1 LELLKKNIESFFEN
15 NLKSIWDIISV
26 EKLKDILRSDL
37 PVFSNLRSIIN
48 EIFIMAIKII
58 LKSIKDEGEEV

>member
-58 LKSIKDEGEEV
+58 LKSIKDEG